1 MRQSGRDK
9 RFEISISD
17 NRLAVEQDRRA
28 HKPGQAPAQK
38 PAGNRRHPGR
48 VHQNPLLGVSEE
60 EHGSVK
66 GYGCKEVT
74 LFTNIY

>member
-9 RFEISISD
+9 RFEISTGD
-17 NRLAVEQDRRA
+17 NRLVVEQNRRA
-28 HKPGQAPAQK
+28 HKPDQAPAQK

-48 VHQNPLLGVSEE
+48 VHLNPLLGVSEE

-66 GYGCKEVT
+66 GYGS
-74 LFTNIY
+74 